1 MEQDEDGDLV
11 LPRRPAN
18 KLREKHRWSL
28 AAAKTK
34 LFEAIKLNDKDGV
47 LRELL
52 SCPVDRAEELLNS
65 RDSPRQ

>member
-18 KLREKHRWSL
+18 KLREKHRWVLSL
-28 AAAKTK
+28 AKNR
-34 LFEAIKLNDKDGV
+34 LFEAIEQNDKDVV

-52 SCPVDRAEELLNS
+52 SCPVDRVEELLNS